1 MRPMVGALLMALLP
15 SLALAQTP
23 DERIE
28 AARQRAMSAGLPV
41 ALLESKVAEGR
52 AKGVAMDRIAAA
64 VEAREAALLRSRDA
78 MRVRGDVSP
87 AQLGLGAEALQS
99 GVSAA
104 VLTAITERAPGE
116 HRAVAIAALTQL
128 VLLGNGPEEALAR
141 VTAALARGPEAL
153 LNLPAQAQQA
163 AQRRGPPD
171 SPPGQGVGRTKQP
184 GGGGPPP
191 GVPGPGQR
199 GQSGKPPKVDPPGRP
214 PGG

>member
-1 MRPMVGALLMALLP
+1 MSMRPMVGALVMALLP

-64 VEAREAALLRSRDA
+64 VEAREAALLRSREA
-78 MRVRGDVSP
+78 MRVRSDVSP
-87 AQLGLGAEALQS
+87 AELGLGAEALQS

-128 VLLGNGPEEALAR
+128 VLLGNVSEDALAR

-153 LNLPAQAQQA
+153 LNLPAQAQA

-171 SPPGQGVGRTKQP
+171 SPPGQGVGRTNNP
-184 GGGGPPP
+184 GGGPPP

-199 GQSGKPPKVDPPGRP
+199 GQSGKPPKVDPPGSP